1 MMFNNNKHETLV
13 VRFLAYTFSLFKSG
27 SVVTYE
33 SGGQTEMFSILC
45 NPVIISAV

>member
-1 MMFNNNKHETLV
+1 MMFNNNKYETIVL
-13 VRFLAYTFSLFKSG
+13 RPLAYTFLLFKYG

-33 SGGQTEMFSILC
+33 SGGQREMFRILC